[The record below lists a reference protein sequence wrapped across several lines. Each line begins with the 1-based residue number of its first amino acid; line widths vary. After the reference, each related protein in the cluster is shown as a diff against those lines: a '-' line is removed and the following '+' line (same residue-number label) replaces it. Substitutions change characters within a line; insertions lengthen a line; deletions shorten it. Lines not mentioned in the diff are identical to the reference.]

1 MYIYATVLLIW
12 CVQQGVQDEILI
24 TNIREMDVFYGFE
37 WKSRKSYV
45 QFISYFYKKQSC
57 PTKVVFVPCFLT
69 HVSLN
74 FI

>member
-1 MYIYATVLLIW
+1 MYICATVILIW
-12 CVQQGVQDEILI
+12 CVQQGVQGEIHI
-24 TNIREMDVFYGFE
+24 TNIREIAIFYGLE

-45 QFISYFYKKQSC
+45 LISYFYKKQSC
-57 PTKVVFVPCFLT
+57 PTKVVFGPCFFN